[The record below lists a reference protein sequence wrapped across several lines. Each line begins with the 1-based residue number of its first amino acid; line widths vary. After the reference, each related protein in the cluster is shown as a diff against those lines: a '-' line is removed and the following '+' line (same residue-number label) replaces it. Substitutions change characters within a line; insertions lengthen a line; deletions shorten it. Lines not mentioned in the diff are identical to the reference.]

1 MSELD
6 KTIEELEAEVQNEL
20 SEAEMKKD
28 TSVAGKG
35 AVAAEPMK
43 KMDSEDDGAED
54 TGAAVTKS
62 SDAKKDYAKKVK
74 KNTSIP
80 VKTKGDEAPQKLAAG
95 AHMEGYTDEEIREL
109 CHSKDHDCATVVEHP
124 VWGLG
129 KPVYESHAI
138 PDDNGYVAWYDVQ
151 FKHGLEKKVMAE
163 DVKILKN
170 AHHGKKEG
178 MEPEKMTKEK
188 LHAAMNGMMKKMN
201 KETLVATYKA
211 MEGGHEPTEEQ
222 LELDGLEKAK
232 AAIEKRLASINVKED
247 VDALVQGE
255 DLSEEFQAK
264 AATIFEAAVKSKI
277 RPEVERIEEEKSQ
290 EIAEEMETFKTE
302 LAEKVDGY
310 LDYVVTEW
318 MKENELAIER
328 GLKGEIAEDFIGGLK
343 ALFEEHY
350 IDVPDEKYDIL
361 ESQAQ
366 KIDELEEKL
375 NDTIG
380 KLTEKKQSEDSLVRE
395 SVIKEVSSDLAETQS
410 EKFASL
416 VEDVEFTDK
425 ETFTEKLNTLKE
437 NYFPKS
443 VPSET
448 SITEENEETKEID
461 VSGAMAA
468 YMSAIKRQ
476 APYAMHESQPFKKD
490 VKN

>member
-43 KMDSEDDGAED
+43 KMDSEDEDAED

-74 KNTSIP
+74 TDGSIP
-80 VKTKGDEAPQKLAAG
+80 AKVKGDEKPQKLAAG
-95 AHMEGYTDEEIREL
+95 AHMEGYTDEEIRDL

-129 KPVYESHAI
+129 KPIEKSHAI
-138 PDDNGYVAWYDVQ
+138 PDDNGFVEWYDVQ
-151 FKHGLEKKVMAE
+151 FKHGIEEKVMAE
-163 DVKILKN
+163 DMKILKN
-170 AHHGKKEG
+170 ANHNKDEDAHMPKTKADAINAMMDVMKKMPAGEAKKMYASYMAGKKE
-178 MEPEKMTKEK
+178 
-188 LHAAMNGMMKKMN
+188 
-201 KETLVATYKA
+201 
-211 MEGGHEPTEEQ
+211 PTDEE
-222 LELDGLEKAK
+222 LELDGLNKAK
-232 AAIEKRLASINVKED
+232 EAIEKRLASINVKED

-395 SVIKEVSSDLAETQS
+395 SVISEVSSDLADTQK

-425 ETFTEKLNTLKE
+425 DTFVEKLNTLKE

-448 SITEENEETKEID
+448 LTEENEETKEID

-476 APYAMHESQPFKKD
+476 APYAMKDAQPFNKD

>member
-28 TSVAGKG
+28 TSASGKG

-43 KMDSEDDGAED
+43 KMDSEDEDAED

-74 KNTSIP
+74 TDGSIP
-80 VKTKGDEAPQKLAAG
+80 AKVKGDEKPQKLAAG
-95 AHMEGYTDEEIREL
+95 AHMEGYTDEEIRDL

-129 KPVYESHAI
+129 KPIEKSHAI
-138 PDDNGYVAWYDVQ
+138 PDDNGFVEWYDVQ
-151 FKHGLEKKVMAE
+151 FKHGVEEKVMAE

-170 AHHGKKEG
+170 AHHGKEEG
-178 MEPEKMTKEK
+178 NMPKTK
-188 LHAAMNGMMKKMN
+188 ADVITAMNDMMKKMSAGEA
-201 KETLVATYKA
+201 KSMYASYMKSQK
-211 MEGGHEPTEEQ
+211 EPTEEEVE
-222 LELDGLEKAK
+222 LEGLSKAK
-232 AAIEKRLASINVKED
+232 EAIEKRLASINVKED
-247 VDALVQGE
+247 VEALVQGE
-255 DLSEEFQAK
+255 DLSEEFQQK

-395 SVIKEVSSDLAETQS
+395 SIIKEVSSDLAETQS

-448 SITEENEETKEID
+448 LTEENEETKEID

-476 APYAMHESQPFKKD
+476 APYAMKDAQPFKKD

>member
-1 MSELD
+1 
-6 KTIEELEAEVQNEL
+6 
-20 SEAEMKKD
+20 
-28 TSVAGKG
+28 
-35 AVAAEPMK
+35 
-43 KMDSEDDGAED
+43 
-54 TGAAVTKS
+54 
-62 SDAKKDYAKKVK
+62 
-74 KNTSIP
+74 
-80 VKTKGDEAPQKLAAG
+80 
-95 AHMEGYTDEEIREL
+95 
-109 CHSKDHDCATVVEHP
+109 
-124 VWGLG
+124 
-129 KPVYESHAI
+129 
-138 PDDNGYVAWYDVQ
+138 
-151 FKHGLEKKVMAE
+151 
-163 DVKILKN
+163 
-170 AHHGKKEG
+170 
-178 MEPEKMTKEK
+178 
-188 LHAAMNGMMKKMN
+188 
-201 KETLVATYKA
+201 
-211 MEGGHEPTEEQ
+211 
-222 LELDGLEKAK
+222 
-232 AAIEKRLASINVKED
+232 
-247 VDALVQGE
+247 
-255 DLSEEFQAK
+255 
-264 AATIFEAAVKSKI
+264 
-277 RPEVERIEEEKSQ
+277 
-290 EIAEEMETFKTE
+290 METFKTE

-380 KLTEKKQSEDSLVRE
+380 KLTEKKQSEDTLVRE
-395 SVIKEVSSDLAETQS
+395 AVIKEVSSDLADTQS

-448 SITEENEETKEID
+448 LTEENEETKEID

>member
-1 MSELD
+1 MSELE
-6 KTIEELEAEVQNEL
+6 KTIEELEQEVLADLN
-20 SEAEMKKD
+20 EAEMKKD
-28 TSVAGKG
+28 SSAAGKG

-43 KMDSEDDGAED
+43 KIDSEDEDAED
-54 TGAAVTKS
+54 LGAPVVKGDEKKA
-62 SDAKKDYAKKVK
+62 DAAKKVK
-74 KNTSIP
+74 QDASI
-80 VKTKGDEAPQKLAAG
+80 KSSQKGDQKADSVK
-95 AHMEGYTDEEIREL
+95 EGYTDDEIRAL

-124 VWGLG
+124 IWGLG
-129 KPVYESHAI
+129 KPIEKSHAI
-138 PDDNGYVAWYDVQ
+138 PDDNGYVEWYDVQ
-151 FKHGLEKKVMAE
+151 FKHGVEEKVMAE

-170 AHHGKKEG
+170 SSHNKEG

-222 LELDGLEKAK
+222 LELDGLAKAK
-232 AAIEKRLASINVKED
+232 ETIEKRLASISVKED
-247 VDALVQGE
+247 VDALVEGE
-255 DLSEEFQAK
+255 DLSEEFKQK
-264 AATIFEAAVKSKI
+264 ASTIFEAAVKSKI
-277 RPEVERIEEEKSQ
+277 RPEVERIELEKTQ
-290 EIAEEMETFKTE
+290 EIAEEHEAFKTE

-310 LDYVVTEW
+310 LDYVVSEW

-328 GLKGEIAEDFIGGLK
+328 GLKGEIAEDFITGLK

-366 KIDELEEKL
+366 KIEELEGKL
-375 NDTIG
+375 NETIG

-395 SVIKEVSSDLAETQS
+395 SVIKEVSSDLAETQT

-425 ETFTEKLNTLKE
+425 ETFEEKLNTLKE

-443 VPSET
+443 TPSQL
-448 SITEENEETKEID
+448 TEESGVETQEID
-461 VSGAMAA
+461 ISDAMAA
-468 YMSAIKRQ
+468 YTSAIKRS
-476 APYAMHESQPFKKD
+476 APYMTDVNAQPFKD

>member
-6 KTIEELEAEVQNEL
+6 KTIEELEQEVLADLN
-20 SEAEMKKD
+20 EAEMKKD
-28 TSVAGKG
+28 SSAAGKG

-43 KMDSEDDGAED
+43 KMDSEDEDAED
-54 TGAAVTKS
+54 LGAPVVKGDEKKA
-62 SDAKKDYAKKVK
+62 DAAKKVK
-74 KNTSIP
+74 QDASI
-80 VKTKGDEAPQKLAAG
+80 KSSQKGDQKADSVK
-95 AHMEGYTDEEIREL
+95 EGYTDDEIRAL

-124 VWGLG
+124 IWGLG
-129 KPVYESHAI
+129 KPIEKSHAI
-138 PDDNGYVAWYDVQ
+138 PDDNGFVEWYDVQ
-151 FKHGLEKKVMAE
+151 FKHGIEEKVMAE

-170 AHHGKKEG
+170 SSHNKEEK
-178 MEPEKMTKEK
+178 EPEKMTKMELK
-188 LHAAMNGMMKKMN
+188 AAMDKKLMKMGKHD
-201 KETLVATYKA
+201 LVATYKA

-222 LELDGLEKAK
+222 LELDGLAKAK
-232 AAIEKRLASINVKED
+232 EAIEKRLASISVKED
-247 VDALVQGE
+247 VDALVEGE
-255 DLSEEFQAK
+255 DLSEEFKQK
-264 AATIFEAAVKSKI
+264 ASTIFEAAVKSKI
-277 RPEVERIEEEKSQ
+277 RPEVERIELEKTQ
-290 EIAEEMETFKTE
+290 EVAEEHEAFKTE

-310 LDYVVTEW
+310 LDYVVAEW
-318 MKENELAIER
+318 RKENELAIER
-328 GLKGEIAEDFIGGLK
+328 GLKGEIAEDFITGLK

-366 KIDELEEKL
+366 KIEELEGKL

-395 SVIKEVSSDLAETQS
+395 SVIKEVSSDLAETQT

-425 ETFTEKLNTLKE
+425 ESFEEKLNTLKE

-443 VPSET
+443 TPSQL
-448 SITEENEETKEID
+448 TEESGVETQEID
-461 VSGAMAA
+461 ISDAMAA
-468 YMSAIKRQ
+468 YTSAIKRS
-476 APYAMHESQPFKKD
+476 APYMTDVNAQPFKD

>member
-6 KTIEELEAEVQNEL
+6 KSIEELEKEVLADL

-28 TSVAGKG
+28 TSAAGKG

-43 KMDSEDDGAED
+43 AIDAEEDEVQDLGA
-54 TGAAVTKS
+54 
-62 SDAKKDYAKKVK
+62 
-74 KNTSIP
+74 P
-80 VKTKGDEAPQKLAAG
+80 VVKGDEKKADAAKSVKKDGSIKAKVNEKPMKLQAAENY
-95 AHMEGYTDEEIREL
+95 EGFTDDEVRAL

-124 VWGLG
+124 IWGKG
-129 KPVYESHAI
+129 KPIHGSHAI
-138 PDDNGYVAWYDVQ
+138 PTDDGYVEWYDVE
-151 FKHGLEKKVMAE
+151 FKHGVEKKVMAE
-163 DVKILKN
+163 DVKVLKMGS
-170 AHHGKKEG
+170 H
-178 MEPEKMTKEK
+178 PEETMPKTKTD
-188 LHAAMNGMMKKMN
+188 AINIMSAMMKKMPAADAKALVTTYMAKD
-201 KETLVATYKA
+201 KETD
-211 MEGGHEPTEEQ
+211 EEV
-222 LELDGLEKAK
+222 ELKGLQKAK
-232 AAIEKRLASINVKED
+232 EAIEKRLASITVKED
-247 VDALVQGE
+247 VDALVEGE
-255 DLSEEFQAK
+255 ELSEDFKKK

-310 LDYVVTEW
+310 LDYVVGEW

-328 GLKGEIAEDFIGGLK
+328 GLKGEIAEDFITGLK
-343 ALFEEHY
+343 SLFEEHY

-366 KIDELEEKL
+366 KIEELESKL
-375 NDTIG
+375 NETIN

-395 SVIKEVSSDLAETQS
+395 AAIKEVSSDLAETQV

-425 ETFTEKLNTLKE
+425 ESFEEKLNTLKE

-443 VPSET
+443 VPSEQT
-448 SITEENEETKEID
+448 LTEENEDGTQEID
-461 VSGAMAA
+461 ISDAMAA
-468 YMSAIKRQ
+468 YTSAIKRS
-476 APYAMHESQPFKKD
+476 APYMRDGQQSEPFNNVKK
-490 VKN
+490 

>member
-28 TSVAGKG
+28 TSASGKG

-43 KMDSEDDGAED
+43 KMDSEDEDAED

-74 KNTSIP
+74 TDGSIP
-80 VKTKGDEAPQKLAAG
+80 AKVKGDEKPQKLAAG
-95 AHMEGYTDEEIREL
+95 AHMEGYTDEEIRDL

-129 KPVYESHAI
+129 KPIEKSHAI
-138 PDDNGYVAWYDVQ
+138 PDDNGFVEWYDVQ
-151 FKHGLEKKVMAE
+151 FKHGVEEKVMAE
-163 DVKILKN
+163 DMKILKN
-170 AHHGKKEG
+170 ANHNKED
-178 MEPEKMTKEK
+178 KAMTKGDM
-188 LHAAMNGMMKKMN
+188 LNAMNMAMKKM
-201 KETLVATYKA
+201 KKDELQATYDA
-211 MEGGHEPTEEQ
+211 MMNQAEPTDEE
-222 LELDGLEKAK
+222 LELDGLNKAK
-232 AAIEKRLASINVKED
+232 EAIEKRLASINVKED

-395 SVIKEVSSDLAETQS
+395 SIIKEVSSDLAETQS

-448 SITEENEETKEID
+448 LTEENEETKEID

-476 APYAMHESQPFKKD
+476 APYAMKDAQPFKKD